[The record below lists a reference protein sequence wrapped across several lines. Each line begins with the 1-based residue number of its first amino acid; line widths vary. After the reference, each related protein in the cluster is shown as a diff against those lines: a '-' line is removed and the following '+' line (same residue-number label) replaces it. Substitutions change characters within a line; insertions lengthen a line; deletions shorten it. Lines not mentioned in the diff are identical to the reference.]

1 MQSPVAAGLA
11 MDGRQQQQPQQQWT
25 MMQPPQP
32 GMQPQHHEEVK
43 TLWVGDLQYWV
54 EESYLHNCFAHTG
67 EVDHFSSQLAYWM
80 MHLLCNMFTVKKKK
94 KKKKQTIPTQRVSMS
109 YLFCAITLQQLYQST
124 LPKSLFQTNEIGGAL
139 LQVQSVKIIRNKQ
152 TGYSEGYGFVEFI
165 SHASAE
171 KVLQAYNGTIMP
183 NTEQPFRLNWA
194 SFGIGERRPEAGP
207 EHSIFVGDL
216 APDVTDYMLQ
226 EIFRTRYPSVKGAKV
241 VTDANTGRSKGY
253 GFVRFGEEMER
264 NRAMNEMNGVYC
276 SSRPMRISAATPK
289 KALGPAQQHYSNGMS
304 LQTGQNQK
312 YELDIK
318 ASIPFLE
325 AHSVAIFHISLHP
338 CCIPNFQTLNS
349 LFLAYIWCWIS
360 CFCFEDGWDP
370 SISVLFFNSCDSFV
384 VQWKVLL
391 GLMDSSGSDVW
402 VQIGFTSPICSNL
415 CPDQNYWTS
424 FVEMQSLKSVRFR
437 ILGNLSFLGFF
448 FQMF

>member
-1 MQSPVAAGLA
+1 
-11 MDGRQQQQPQQQWT
+11 
-25 MMQPPQP
+25 
-32 GMQPQHHEEVK
+32 
-43 TLWVGDLQYWV
+43 
-54 EESYLHNCFAHTG
+54 
-67 EVDHFSSQLAYWM
+67 
-80 MHLLCNMFTVKKKK
+80 MFTVKKKK

-124 LPKSLFQTNEIGGAL
+124 LPISLFQTNEIGGAL

-216 APDVTDYMLQ
+216 TPDVTDYMLQ

-253 GFVRFGEEMER
+253 GFVRFGEELER

-325 AHSVAIFHISLHP
+325 AHSLAIFHISLHP

-349 LFLAYIWCWIS
+349 LFLAYIWC
-360 CFCFEDGWDP
+360 
-370 SISVLFFNSCDSFV
+370 
-384 VQWKVLL
+384 
-391 GLMDSSGSDVW
+391 
-402 VQIGFTSPICSNL
+402 
-415 CPDQNYWTS
+415 
-424 FVEMQSLKSVRFR
+424 
-437 ILGNLSFLGFF
+437 
-448 FQMF
+448 